1 MLDKLD
7 ELRRKAEEAAR
18 DINEKYEIKSKLD
31 KGARAASEAV
41 RKGAEVAS
49 AGFDAAREEA
59 TRLNR
64 EHKVTE
70 TVAGAARRASEA
82 AEDTARRAA
91 EAVARAKADI
101 AKWKRRNRVRGS
113 RG

>member
-70 TVAGAARRASEA
+70 TVAGAARSANNCSPA
-82 AEDTARRAA
+82 KGRRG
-91 EAVARAKADI
+91 EVG
-101 AKWKRRNRVRGS
+101 RNRRTLAGCMQICAMDS
-113 RG
+113 R